1 MKLVAALSLCFL
13 ACTARALDTD
23 DLLDRVDTALSMAAF
38 QDNVRLRLSGTID
51 LEGYHFQQPAPG
63 LIDSNIDN
71 LFNPRLTLFL
81 DAQIGSQVYVF
92 VQSRLDRGFDPSDH
106 GAQVRLDEYALRFTP
121 WKDGRFTLQVGKFAT
136 VVGNWVPRHLP
147 WENPF
152 INAPLV
158 YENVTAVSD
167 KVAPRSAS
175 YFVYRFQGEKYE
187 FNPVIWGPSYASGV
201 SVSGRLGMFDYAGEM
216 KNSSLSSRPESWN
229 ITSIGFEYPSFAAR
243 LGFRPNQAWNFGVS
257 MADGVYLRP
266 EAEPTLPP
274 GRNIGDY
281 RELVLGQDA
290 GFAWHHLQLWAEVYE
305 ARFEIPRV
313 GNADTLAYYFEAK
326 YKFTPQLFG
335 ALRWNQQI
343 FGSIDDGRRAQSS
356 LGPGPCP
363 HRRCDWIPFHLAHPA
378 QVAIQLS
385 ARNDGP
391 ARRQPPAGCAVH
403 RPLLEIE
410 RKLRKVTRL
419 LPLQYRFQREYG
431 LMVECCDFPWLL
443 AIPPMR
449 MLANP

>member
-1 MKLVAALSLCFL
+1 MKPVAAMTLCFL

-23 DLLDRVDTALSMAAF
+23 DLLDRVDTALSMAVF
-38 QDNVRLRLSGTID
+38 QDTVRLRLSGTID

-81 DAQIGSQVYVF
+81 DAQIGSQVYAF

-121 WKDGRFTLQVGKFAT
+121 WNDGRFTLQVGKFAT
-136 VVGNWVPRHLP
+136 VIGNWVPRHLS

-152 INAPLV
+152 IDAPLV

-167 KVAPRSAS
+167 KVAPKSAR
-175 YFVYRFQGEKYE
+175 YFVYRFHGEKYE

-201 SVSGRLGMFDYAGEM
+201 SVSGRLGLFDYAAEM

-229 ITSIGFEYPSFAAR
+229 VTEIGFEYPSFAGR
-243 LGFRPNQAWNFGVS
+243 LGFRPNQTWNFGVS

-266 EAEPTLPP
+266 EAEQTLPP
-274 GRNIGDY
+274 GRDLGDY
-281 RELVLGQDA
+281 REIVFGQDA
-290 GFAWHHLQLWAEVYE
+290 SFAWHHLQLWAEVYE
-305 ARFEIPRV
+305 ARFEIPQV

-343 FGSIDDGRRAQSS
+343 FGSTDDGRGRNLRWGQ
-356 LGPGPCP
+356 
-363 HRRCDWIPFHLAHPA
+363 DLARIDAVIGYRFTSHT
-378 QVAIQLS
+378 QL
-385 ARNDGP
+385 
-391 ARRQPPAGCAVH
+391 
-403 RPLLEIE
+403 
-410 RKLRKVTRL
+410 K
-419 LPLQYRFQREYG
+419 LQYSFQHETTGPR
-431 LMVECCDFPWLL
+431 DDNHLL
-443 AIPPMR
+443 AAQFTIR
-449 MLANP
+449 F